1 MKIKEKSLH
10 FITALVVLIS
20 VTMGGCVRG
29 DGDQAPEH
37 YFIPA
42 DSRSEKIVW
51 CSFKNDLDRSEMPS
65 LWEEPP
71 QPCSLGSGWTN
82 PTGGGVVALA
92 PTSTFDIALPSENYS
107 HLLLT
112 VKAFRGSEEGQRQ
125 TITIDVNGR
134 NLGTADV
141 PEDWTT
147 VGFSVP
153 NGTLRQGPNRISAV
167 FGHRISPAS
176 VEEENKKDDRLF
188 AIHLREAAF
197 VRSDDPNLSPGKM
210 KRLMSSSSSHPAPAG
225 TAVRFESG
233 FFVVRHPGT
242 LVFPMDIPVDG
253 EFLEIE
259 AQSRSAKSAD
269 NPQISLKIQSL
280 VSDAHQTT
288 VSASEGG
295 NGRSR
300 KEVLKIPLTD
310 FAGHQCAVIV
320 DLPVRSDTNA
330 VTLSPPRIIRGHAD
344 NPATTSSARTEPADQ
359 TRPDIVMITLDA
371 ARADHFSCYGYHR
384 KTTPNIDRLAEGSQ
398 VFRSAFALAPYTLC
412 SVPTMV
418 TGLSNLDHQVTQHKD
433 SLADGATTLAE
444 YLKSEGYRTACFS
457 ATPNNSRALNTDQG
471 YDRFVEAW
479 KIVPQKDSIDP
490 FLLSEMASQWLA
502 EQEGDM
508 PIHLQLHF
516 VPPHAPYQPS
526 PEFDV
531 FSDPA
536 YHGGYDGTHKTLAAM
551 DSGWLRPNPEDLQH
565 VVDLYDGNLLAAD
578 AAVGQVLAALE
589 KRERWNKTVVL
600 IVSDHG
606 EAFLEHGRTEH
617 NSTVFDEMLHVPFIL
632 RLPPAFHLPV
642 NPALDQ
648 LVTLADIVP
657 TLLATAVI
665 EPDPDLAGINL
676 LRESGGR
683 GSGSRYFVA
692 RTTGDSPI
700 YALRSPRWKLMLA
713 GSGQGA
719 LFDLERD
726 PGETDDVVF
735 TDRATFYTLGRLL
748 TARVAEPPR
757 FEPIEND
764 QRLTGKDAEMLK
776 KLGYLQ

>member
-1 MKIKEKSLH
+1 MKTQEKSRSFL
-10 FITALVVLIS
+10 TAVVVLIT
-20 VTMGGCVRG
+20 VTISGCVRG
-29 DGDQAPEH
+29 GADQAPEH

-42 DSRSEKIVW
+42 DSRSEEIVW
-51 CSFKNDLDRSEMPS
+51 CSFKNDRDRSEMPS

-71 QPCSLGSGWTN
+71 QPCSLGLGWTN

-92 PTSTFDIALPSENYS
+92 PTSTFDIALPSEDYS

-112 VKAFRGSEEGQRQ
+112 VKAFRGAEEGQRQ
-125 TITIDVNGR
+125 TITIEVNGR

-153 NGTLRQGPNRISAV
+153 NGILRQGPNRISAD
-167 FGHRISPAS
+167 FGHRISPAGD
-176 VEEENKKDDRLF
+176 EGEKKKDDRLF

-197 VRSDDPNLSPGKM
+197 VRSDEQNLSPGRM
-210 KRLMSSSSSHPAPAG
+210 KRLMGSAPSHAAPAG

-233 FFVVRHPGT
+233 LFVVRHPGT
-242 LVFPMDIPVDG
+242 LVFPVDIPVDA
-253 EFLEIE
+253 EFLEIDVQ
-259 AQSRSAKSAD
+259 ARSAKSAD
-269 NPQISLKIQSL
+269 NPQIALRIQSL

-288 VSASEGG
+288 VSASKSG

-300 KEVLKIPLTD
+300 KEVLKIPLGD
-310 FAGHQCAVIV
+310 FTGHQCAVIV
-320 DLPVRSDTNA
+320 DLPIPSGGKA
-330 VTLSPPRIIRGHAD
+330 VTLTPPAIVRGRAD
-344 NPATTSSARTEPADQ
+344 DPAATSSARQEPTDQ
-359 TRPDIVMITLDA
+359 TKPDIVMITLDA

-398 VFRSAFALAPYTLC
+398 VFRGAFALAPYTLC

-418 TGLSNLDHQVTQHKD
+418 TGLSYLDHQVTQHKH
-433 SLADGATTLAE
+433 SLAEGATTLAE

-490 FLLSEMASQWLA
+490 FLLSEMATQWLA

-508 PIHLQLHF
+508 PLHLQLHF

-531 FSDPA
+531 YSNPA
-536 YHGGYDGTHKTLAAM
+536 YHGAYDGTHKTLAAM
-551 DSGWLRPNPEDLQH
+551 DSGRLQPSSDDLQH
-565 VVDLYDGNLLAAD
+565 VVDLYDGNLLMAD
-578 AAVGQVLAALE
+578 AAFGQVLAALAQ
-589 KRERWNKTVVL
+589 RPRWKNTVVL

-632 RLPPAFHLPV
+632 RLPPALHLPV
-642 NPALDQ
+642 QPALDQ

-665 EPDPDLAGINL
+665 EPEPDLAGINL
-676 LRESGGR
+676 LRESSGG
-683 GSGSRYFVA
+683 GSGNRYFVA
-692 RTTGDSPI
+692 RTTGDPPI
-700 YALRSPRWKLMLA
+700 YALRNPRWKLMLA

-719 LFDLERD
+719 LFDLKRD
-726 PGETDDVVF
+726 PGETDDLVLEK
-735 TDRATFYTLGRLL
+735 RATSYALGRLL
-748 TARVAEPPR
+748 TARVAKPPK
-757 FEPIEND
+757 FEPMEND
-764 QRLTGKDAEMLK
+764 QRLAGKDAEMLK
-776 KLGYLQ
+776 ALGYLQ